1 MTEFEKV
8 LQECLYDVE
17 HGLANVEECLSRY
30 PNHAQQLEPV
40 LLTSV
45 YLQRGRDARPSAAF
59 KARVRTKL
67 IQQMHAQPRR
77 PARSGFLFMRF
88 APSLVALMIALF
100 VTGTAYAQRALP
112 GEAFYAWKLA
122 SEDAWR
128 VISPDPVE
136 TDLAMAERRVEELI
150 AVRGDPALSAQVLNT
165 YLEVAERLKSE
176 VNAQN
181 EARII
186 TVLDSQLKELNQS
199 GILLPQ
205 LGPDPLLPIQ
215 AVEPTLIPSPSPT
228 PTPLPIRA
236 TPQVDS
242 TDLSA
247 IVPTIQVP
255 SEIVP
260 TVQVPPEIIPTIQ
273 VPEIIPT
280 VPEPLNILPTVEI
293 SSLIP

>member
-8 LQECLYDVE
+8 LQECLYDLE

-30 PNHAQQLEPV
+30 PNHAQHLEPI
-40 LLTSV
+40 LLTSA
-45 YLQRGRDARPSAAF
+45 YLQRGRGARPSVAF

-67 IQQMHAQPRR
+67 LQQMYAQPRK

-88 APSLVALMIALF
+88 APSLVALVLALLI
-100 VTGTAYAQRALP
+100 TGTAYAQRALP
-112 GEAFYAWKLA
+112 GDTFYAWKLV
-122 SEDAWR
+122 SENAWR

-136 TDLAMAERRVEELI
+136 TDLAIAERRVDELI
-150 AVRGDPALSAQVLNT
+150 AVSGDPALYAQTLNA
-165 YLEVAERLKSE
+165 YLEIADRLRSE

-199 GILLPQ
+199 GILLQQP
-205 LGPDPLLPIQ
+205 GPDPLISTPT
-215 AVEPTLIPSPSPT
+215 VEPTQIPSRT
-228 PTPLPIRA
+228 PTPLPIRE
-236 TPQVDS
+236 TPQVDP
-242 TDLSA
+242 TDLPA

-260 TVQVPPEIIPTIQ
+260 P
-273 VPEIIPT
+273 
-280 VPEPLNILPTVEI
+280 VPEPPQILPTIEI
-293 SSLIP
+293 PSLIP